1 MIIMNKDNAM
11 TADEMVDFLY
21 ERLKQYNEREERQ
34 NEYLSSKYKMLDGEK
49 LKEKV
54 LAAREET
61 YDYYITSEEAYDNV
75 LSWID
80 ELMGEYDE

>member
-1 MIIMNKDNAM
+1 MNKDNGM